1 MDLLEKFLESS
12 RKKETVSEAS
22 LNMYKR
28 DISDFKKFLR
38 EKSYVEADKND
49 VADYI
54 KYMETK
60 YLENSIIRK
69 VSSVK
74 SFYKYLIKSGVLE
87 QSPAEEI
94 VMSRKF
100 IKNTDKIELNELR
113 DIINSCGNNEKGRR
127 DKIII
132 KLLAETGMQITEIL
146 NLKISELENSDYHTF
161 TVRTGNEYIIVELS
175 EESREELKEYVKK
188 DRNNIVKDSYDDKI
202 FCDLS
207 RQNFRARFMKYGV
220 KAGIEREVLPSM
232 IKNRCRYVREE
243 VHREKAEDFTS
254 RIKEEYF
261 RIGIGDD

>member
-1 MDLLEKFLESS
+1 MDLLEKFLQSA
-12 RKKETVSEAS
+12 RQKETVSEIS
-22 LNMYKR
+22 LSMYKR
-28 DISDFKKFLR
+28 DISDFKKFLG
-38 EKSYVEADKND
+38 DKTYEQANKDD
-49 VADYI
+49 VAEYI

-69 VSSVK
+69 ISSVK
-74 SFYKYLIKSGVLE
+74 SFYKYLIKSGVVE
-87 QSPAEEI
+87 QSPAEDV

-100 IKNTDKIELNELR
+100 VKNTDKIELNELR
-113 DIINSCGNNEKGRR
+113 DIINSCGNDEKGKR
-127 DKIII
+127 DRLII

-146 NLKISELENSDYHTF
+146 NLKISEMESNDYHTF

-175 EESREELKEYVKK
+175 EENREELKEYVKK
-188 DRNNIVKDSYDDKI
+188 FRNNVVKDSYDDKI

-232 IKNRCRYVREE
+232 IKNRCQYVRQEIYQ
-243 VHREKAEDFTS
+243 EKKEDFTS
-254 RIKEEYF
+254 KIREEYF